1 MLKTFIT
8 TLLVT
13 SLLLS
18 SCVGTRLKKQKGHS
32 VIEMAN
38 KLGEPVVVAT
48 NQNGER
54 IWVYFYQDYSPN
66 HYPSIVGLMYIN
78 QNNIVYRV
86 EKEKTRLTL
95 ASYLRLKQIS
105 FE

>member
-1 MLKTFIT
+1 MRRFLFILLTT
-8 TLLVT
+8 TLL
-13 SLLLS
+13 LC

-32 VIEMAN
+32 VVEVAN

-95 ASYLRLKQIS
+95 SSYLRLKQIS
-105 FE
+105 IE

>member
-1 MLKTFIT
+1 MRRFLFILLTT
-8 TLLVT
+8 TLL
-13 SLLLS
+13 LC
-18 SCVGTRLKKQKGHS
+18 SCVGTRLKNQKGHS
-32 VIEMAN
+32 VVEVAN